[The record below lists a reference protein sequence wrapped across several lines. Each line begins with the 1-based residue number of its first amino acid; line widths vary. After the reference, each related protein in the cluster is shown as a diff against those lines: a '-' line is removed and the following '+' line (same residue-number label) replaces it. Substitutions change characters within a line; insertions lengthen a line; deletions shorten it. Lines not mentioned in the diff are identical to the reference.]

1 MYVTAKMLA
10 EREGCSVTTIN
21 RIRIRMEKSGRYPNA
36 VKRTGTIKIKEEDF
50 DDFTLRE
57 RRNKWKESSYVTK

>member
-21 RIRIRMEKSGRYPNA
+21 RIRIRMEKSGLYPQG
-36 VKRTGTIKIKEEDF
+36 VKRTGSIKINVDDF
-50 DDFTLRE
+50 DAFTLRE
-57 RRNKWKESSYVTK
+57 RRTKWKESSNEQ